1 MAEWYTATSDEAQQR
16 LIAAW
21 PDAPIENLEVCGF
34 LLETARIQV
43 LAYAPETATLT
54 GAVELALVR
63 FGLAERLGD
72 VLALLGVD
80 PTDPP
85 INFVYAQLQQATNLW
100 NAGRVSGGGDAGM
113 EQFTFTPRPL
123 DKTIKQIIRPVQGG
137 PRVR

>member
-1 MAEWYTATSDEAQQR
+1 MAEWYTATDDEAQQR
-16 LIAAW
+16 LGDAW

-34 LLETARIQV
+34 LLGTARMQV
-43 LAYAPETATLT
+43 LAYAPEAATLAS
-54 GAVELALVR
+54 AVEVALVQ

-72 VLALLGVD
+72 VLALLGAD

-85 INFVYAQLQQATNLW
+85 INYVYAQLQQATNLW
-100 NAGRVSGGGDAGM
+100 NASRVSGGGDAGV

-123 DKTIKQIIRPVQGG
+123 DKTIKQIIRPVHGG

>member
-16 LIAAW
+16 LVGAW

-34 LLETARIQV
+34 LLETARVQV
-43 LAYAPETATLT
+43 LAYAPETGMLA
-54 GAVELALVR
+54 GAVELALVQ
-63 FGLAERLGD
+63 FGLADRLAD
-72 VLALLGVD
+72 VLVLLDAD

-85 INFVYAQLQQATNLW
+85 INYVYAQLQQATNLW
-100 NAGRVSGGGDAGM
+100 NAGRVSGGGDAGV

-123 DKTIKQIIRPVQGG
+123 DKTIKQIIRPVHGG